1 MSEEHVK
8 VEENLTAP
16 RDPVAEPSTEAPDQR
31 PSPSTPA
38 HYQKLPEEH
47 LREWLIFCSLDDD
60 GDGVIQAEDVRAALE
75 KSGLSKTDQ
84 RLSGL
89 LADLDTL
96 KDNKIDFPAFL
107 KIIGPTRLIVERA
120 LQGGLVIPDFVDFSQ
135 RIERMFLET
144 LANRGG
150 IQPDYIAPLQE
161 RDAEHF
167 AFAIVTIDGQL
178 LQLGDAGTDFSLQS
192 MCKPFNYCF
201 VLEDLGEEKVHEHIG
216 MEPSGRPFNARV
228 LLEDGT
234 NRPHNPMINA
244 GAIMAVALLK
254 PELPVHRRLEHVRNM
269 WATLIGAKRP
279 RFNAWMA
286 QEEMRTGDNNRAL
299 GYMMKAAGILP
310 RGAET
315 VDHELRDALELY
327 FSICALEMTAID
339 VATAAATLANSGVC
353 PTTQERV
360 LKPTTVRD
368 CLSQMQMCG
377 MYDGSGAFCFRIGVP
392 AKSGVG
398 GGVMLVIPGL
408 MGICSWSPRLDQ
420 NGNSVRG
427 VEMAKRLTDTYR
439 LHLYDGVASLGE
451 RIDPRVTIAR
461 WRASLTSHA
470 LWAASTGDLRALR
483 RLYEE
488 HADLQKGDY
497 DMRSPMHLAAAEG
510 HTDAIAFL
518 LEHGIN
524 PNQPDRWGG
533 NPLDDA
539 ILGNHQDAVEL
550 LKENGAQPGRSHH
563 LASDGPTDQSELYA
577 DSDAVIELLW
587 AAATGSID
595 GLRRLIAQGVPISAA
610 DYDKRTAL
618 HLAAAEN
625 RADAVKYLLAHGHP
639 RHVRDRW
646 HSTPLDEARREDSD
660 DVVALLEE

>member
-1 MSEEHVK
+1 MSEENVK
-8 VEENLTAP
+8 VEENLTDP
-16 RDPVAEPSTEAPDQR
+16 RDPVVEPSTEIPDR
-31 PSPSTPA
+31 APSTA
-38 HYQKLPEEH
+38 TQYKKLRDEH

-60 GDGVIQAEDVRAALE
+60 GDGIIQPEDVRAALE

-84 RLSGL
+84 RLTGL
-89 LADLDTL
+89 FADLDIL
-96 KDNKIDFPAFL
+96 KQSKIDFPAFL

-120 LQGGLVIPDFVDFSQ
+120 LQGGLVIPDFADFSQ

-269 WATLIGAKRP
+269 WSTLIGAKRP

-299 GYMMKAAGILP
+299 GYMMKAAGVLP
-310 RGAET
+310 RGTET

-439 LHLYDGVASLGE
+439 LHLYDGVASMGE

-461 WRASLTSHA
+461 WRASLTSQA

-497 DMRSPMHLAAAEG
+497 DMRSPIHLAAAEG

-539 ILGNHQDAVEL
+539 ILGNHQAAIDL

-563 LASDGPTDQSELYA
+563 LSSDGPTDQSQLFA

-595 GLRRLIAQGVPISAA
+595 GLRRLIAQGVPVSAA

-625 RADAVKYLLAHGHP
+625 RADAVRYLLAHGHP

-646 HSTPLDEARREDSD
+646 HSTPLDEARRENSD
-660 DVVALLEE
+660 DVIPLLEE

>member
-1 MSEEHVK
+1 MSEETVK
-8 VEENLTAP
+8 LQENLCSP
-16 RDPVAEPSTEAPDQR
+16 RDPVAELSTEA
-31 PSPSTPA
+31 SASLTPPTLA
-38 HYQKLPEEH
+38 DAQDLRAEH
-47 LREWLIFCSLDDD
+47 LREWLIFFSLDES
-60 GDGVIQAEDVRAALE
+60 GDGVIRAEDVLTALE
-75 KSGLSKTDQ
+75 KCGLSKTDQ
-84 RLSGL
+84 RLTGL
-89 LADLDTL
+89 FADLDKL
-96 KDNKIDFPAFL
+96 KDTKLDFPGFL

-120 LQGGLVIPDFVDFSQ
+120 LQGGLVIPDFADFSS

-144 LANRGG
+144 LANRDG

-167 AFAIVTIDGQL
+167 AFAIVTIDGQI
-178 LQLGDAGTDFSLQS
+178 LQLGDAATDFSLQS

-201 VLEDLGEEKVHEHIG
+201 VLEDLGEKKVHEHIG

-299 GYMMKAAGILP
+299 GYMMKAAGVLP
-310 RGAET
+310 RGPET

-360 LKPTTVRD
+360 LKPTPVRD

-439 LHLYDGVASLGE
+439 LHLYDGVASMGE

-461 WRASLTSHA
+461 WRASLTSQA

-518 LEHGIN
+518 LEHDIN

-533 NPLDDA
+533 YPLDDA
-539 ILGNHQDAVEL
+539 ILGNHEEAVEL
-550 LKENGAQPGRSHH
+550 LKKNGAQTGQSYHI
-563 LASDGPTDQSELYA
+563 ASDGPTDQSELYA

-587 AAATGSID
+587 AAAKGSID
-595 GLRRLIAQGVPISAA
+595 GLRRLIAQGVPVSAA

-625 RADAVKYLLAHGHP
+625 RAIAVKYLLAHGHP
-639 RHVRDRW
+639 KHVRDRW
-646 HSTPLDEARREDSD
+646 HSTPLDEARRERSE
-660 DVVALLEE
+660 DVVALLEA